1 MDFRYNSYD
10 FSNDVPPDM
19 SIEQLLEQELGFQ
32 SEIMSASYDAKI
44 DALKSKFE
52 TIKNALWQT
61 HTDALAGNF
70 KENQGQS
77 IASKLAGKT
86 GKELKKPFTRPVGRK
101 APPETICGRT
111 IDPNLP
117 YIRITCIASQKKAGE
132 CYIGKEWVVQ
142 PTFEKP
148 CKVGRSRGIHF
159 TNKGL
164 SLSDDLEVSTTHS
177 EFGVS
182 KKTRKLYYKDTGS
195 TNGSYIYTENEPL
208 IQLAGGSE
216 LELVSG
222 MTLLIGVCIY
232 KIAVP

>member
-1 MDFRYNSYD
+1 MESRYNSYD
-10 FSNDVPPDM
+10 FSDDVPPDM
-19 SIEQLLEQELGFQ
+19 SIEQFLEQELGFQ
-32 SEIMSASYDAKI
+32 IEIMSATYDAKI

-52 TIKNALWQT
+52 TIKEALWQT
-61 HTDALAGNF
+61 HADAPAGNF
-70 KENQGQS
+70 KENQAQS
-77 IASKLAGKT
+77 TYSGHAGKT
-86 GKELKKPFTRPVGRK
+86 GKTLKKLATKPAARK

-132 CYIGKEWVVQ
+132 CYIGKEWAVQ

-159 TNKGL
+159 TNKGM
-164 SLSDDLEVSTTHS
+164 SLSGDLEVSTTHA

-182 KKTRKLYYKDTGS
+182 KKTRNLYYKDTGS

-216 LELVSG
+216 LELVSR

-232 KIAVP
+232 EITLP